1 MTIFFCF
8 IFQSKKIEKKNMSSP
23 SDVSPSSLSN
33 IQPIINV
40 PKSKDNHCELDDH
53 LKNILNEHVF
63 AHENYIINDRF
74 FVDIIEDIRD
84 SVLSTDNEKS
94 VLFYD
99 VNDNDYQSIFV
110 DTNKLHNKFS
120 GFDIF
125 DMNPEFLVNTVVPF
139 LLKEVAAFLN
149 ADKSDLATESALI
162 FADRIN
168 YENEFK
174 NQSTIVKIQRLSN
187 LMKDIYT
194 NGMIDPID
202 NHTVHLMIYT
212 RNSNNKSSSQIVFWN
227 PFLIKYTEYLL
238 NTSLGKGPAN
248 DVIYILQNVF
258 NTTSPRIMEKHS
270 FIRYIMQT
278 LSTNNKTGVVVMNEA
293 NKLFIY
299 NLLNISPVQQTEYKN
314 MQEMSRTIDRIK
326 REKGYNTLVEIWTES
341 RSLKKVENFLEKTLP
356 RLDSIVDHIFNV
368 GLSSFVNL
376 NKVGVKFFMINESY
390 FKSLAFGFDEND
402 LLIKKYDRDDALKNL
417 MTNLIDDE
425 EEEEEEEQTTTFV
438 YNTSSVYKLFN
449 MKQLIGDINAQL
461 QNAYDELELAKKN
474 LLKKSEQ
481 YESARNDVERINM
494 TLLDNQ
500 QKFNLEKISLQ
511 NRLSVNEQQ
520 LLQMSA
526 KITDLNQKIRED
538 TQLTDQQK
546 IVLQQEKT
554 KCENNVN
561 DLTLENI
568 DTKQKLLDIN
578 TKTIELQKELNK
590 SELLNN
596 TLKEQINNLSN
607 ANSGS
612 IVIIN
617 DLNDKIDSMK
627 KRNQILEKELAVAK
641 NVANEF
647 EQYKIDTE
655 IVIVKLR
662 KELIGERSKSANLT
676 EENDRLKKPYIG
688 SLGTPIKSNIQP
700 SSSQPSTPER
710 PQQQQQQNSPTKIVP
725 PPSQQ
730 QQAKILLLSAEEQN
744 KAIREDKK
752 LYEEYYQLYTKNLDI
767 KKIPQSGLNFSYENI
782 KSNKPDK
789 SITLAYLNRVIELLQ
804 KYRMFNTINET
815 TTYKFKKDNDG
826 NPAPIMSY
834 NDYEN
839 MMKPIYSSD
848 HFKILLDSPAFKL
861 GPVFNYIKDLK
872 ATYESHAKG
881 KTMDEIKALSTL
893 LSILNNIGAPT
904 IDRKGWDK
912 TFIEEFSSNNSS
924 SNLVDTLTTTTTT
937 PTTTS
942 ISTLSMSKVATT
954 PTPTGDT
961 IFTPAKSVVS
971 TLFSWDDWN

>member
-63 AHENYIINDRF
+63 AHENYIINDSF
-74 FVDIIEDIRD
+74 FIDIIKDIRD

-149 ADKSDLATESALI
+149 ANKSNLATESALI

-194 NGMIDPID
+194 NGMIDPTD

-212 RNSNNKSSSQIVFWN
+212 RNSNNDKSSSSQIVFWN

-299 NLLNISPVQQTEYKN
+299 NLLNISPVQQNEYKN

-341 RSLKKVENFLEKTLP
+341 RSLKKVENFLENTLP
-356 RLDSIVDHIFNV
+356 RLDSIVDQIFNV

-376 NKVGVKFFMINESY
+376 NKVGVNFFVINESY
-390 FKSLAFGFDEND
+390 FKYLAFGFDEND
-402 LLIKKYDRDDALKNL
+402 LLIKKYDRDNELKNL
-417 MTNLIDDE
+417 MKNLIDDE
-425 EEEEEEEQTTTFV
+425 EEETFV

-461 QNAYDELELAKKN
+461 QNAYDKLQSAKNALLQKNTEYDTLINALEKLNRDATAAVN
-474 LLKKSEQ
+474 RL
-481 YESARNDVERINM
+481 
-494 TLLDNQ
+494 
-500 QKFNLEKISLQ
+500 NLEKTELQ
-511 NRLSVNEQQ
+511 ALLNNNETQRLQ
-520 LLQMSA
+520 LGN
-526 KITDLNQKIRED
+526 KITELNQKITED
-538 TQLTDQQK
+538 TQLTNQQK
-546 IVLQQEKT
+546 ILYEQQKD
-554 KCENNVN
+554 KCENDMK
-561 DLTLENI
+561 DLSLENN
-568 DTKQKLLDIN
+568 DTKQKLLEIN
-578 TKTIELQKELNK
+578 TKMIKMQKELDEAKNAK
-590 SELLNN
+590 DKFAEQLEKLLLEND
-596 TLKEQINNLSN
+596 TS
-607 ANSGS
+607 
-612 IVIIN
+612 VTDIN
-617 DLNDKIDSMK
+617 DLKNKLARMKLDLDLKTNDNNQLLQDKIDLNKS
-627 KRNQILEKELAVAK
+627 IAK
-641 NVANEF
+641 LT
-647 EQYKIDTE
+647 KD
-655 IVIVKLR
+655 
-662 KELIGERSKSANLT
+662 LIEERSKSANLT
-676 EENDRLKKPYIG
+676 EEIEKLKKPYIG
-688 SLGTPIKSNIQP
+688 SVVVNPPQPI
-700 SSSQPSTPER
+700 TPEKL
-710 PQQQQQQNSPTKIVP
+710 QITKADGDKMIEYNNEYNTKIGEV
-725 PPSQQ
+725 
-730 QQAKILLLSAEEQN
+730 K
-744 KAIREDKK
+744 KK
-752 LYEEYYQLYTKNLDI
+752 LPNNKVAFDKPYIETKSRPTREYIAN
-767 KKIPQSGLNFSYENI
+767 
-782 KSNKPDK
+782 
-789 SITLAYLNRVIELLQ
+789 VIELLE
-804 KYRMFNTINET
+804 KYRNFDTNNRENVQ
-815 TTYKFKKDNDG
+815 YKSLTDDKGDKRQ
-826 NPAPIMSY
+826 IMPRQ
-834 NDYEN
+834 DYVS
-839 MMKPIYSSD
+839 MLTPIYSSPD
-848 HFKILLDSPAFKL
+848 LTKLLEYAKKKNILSDLITKFSKISLDQNWR
-861 GPVFNYIKDLK
+861 NYIAHETSAKTAIYEELAALK
-872 ATYESHAKG
+872 A
-881 KTMDEIKALSTL
+881 
-893 LSILNNIGAPT
+893 LNNILLTRAVSDIKLDDWNILFNKDPNAVSSNSS
-904 IDRKGWDK
+904 
-912 TFIEEFSSNNSS
+912 SSNNINSS
-924 SNLVDTLTTTTTT
+924 SIDNMIPTETTTTN
-937 PTTTS
+937 TTTITNS
-942 ISTLSMSKVATT
+942 AISTLSMSKVATT